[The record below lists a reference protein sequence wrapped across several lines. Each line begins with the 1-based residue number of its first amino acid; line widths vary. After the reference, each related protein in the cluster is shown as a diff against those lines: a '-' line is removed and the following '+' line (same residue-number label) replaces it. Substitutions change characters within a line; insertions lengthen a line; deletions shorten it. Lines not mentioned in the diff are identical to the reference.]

1 MKSFRPALTGLILL
15 LVALVLVFA
24 GRSCSDDAEAP
35 ATTGTRT
42 AGQAREAPTQPT
54 KRSLPQRRGGPDAE
68 PPQAAELKRLWARGR
83 ETELLPALDRIAAQE
98 DPDDWRAVADVLV
111 AQAATEGRH
120 DVISYLLSAGHA
132 APAGLRLE
140 IYAAALDNPDEV
152 ARDTARLELLNLSG
166 RSFNSGEEARSWIAA
181 NPAAS
186 RDEEA
191 VGE

>member
-1 MKSFRPALTGLILL
+1 MKSFRPALAGLILL

-24 GRSCSDDAEAP
+24 SRSCSDDVEAP
-35 ATTGTRT
+35 LTTGTRA
-42 AGQAREAPTQPT
+42 AGQSRETPPQAT

-68 PPQAAELKRLWARGR
+68 PPQASELKLLWARGR
-83 ETELLPALDRIAAQE
+83 ESELLPALDRIAAQE
-98 DPDDWRAVADVLV
+98 DPDDWRAVADILV
-111 AQAATEGRH
+111 EQAATEGRH
-120 DVISYLLSAGHA
+120 DVISYLLSVGHG
-132 APAGLRLE
+132 APAKLRLE
-140 IYAAALDNPDEV
+140 IYAAALDNPDEI

-191 VGE
+191 FGE